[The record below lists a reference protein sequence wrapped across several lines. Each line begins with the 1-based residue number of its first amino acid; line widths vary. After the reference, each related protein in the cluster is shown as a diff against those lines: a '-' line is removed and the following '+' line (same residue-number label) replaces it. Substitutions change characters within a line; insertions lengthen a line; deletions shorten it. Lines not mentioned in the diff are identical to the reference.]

1 LRNHLSLL
9 DSADY
14 LLVDILAVCGDTK
27 NRAAYQKVIREYPE
41 SLLRMA
47 LSETRQADREQ
58 RVKRTKGA
66 YFMDAVKRLA
76 HLRGAGK
83 SSSK

>member
-1 LRNHLSLL
+1 LLNSSDHLLT
-9 DSADY
+9 
-14 LLVDILAVCGDTK
+14 DILAVCGDT
-27 NRAAYQKVIREYPE
+27 NNTAAYQKVVREYPA

-58 RVKRTKGA
+58 RIKRTKGA
-66 YFMDAVKRLA
+66 YFIDAVKRLA